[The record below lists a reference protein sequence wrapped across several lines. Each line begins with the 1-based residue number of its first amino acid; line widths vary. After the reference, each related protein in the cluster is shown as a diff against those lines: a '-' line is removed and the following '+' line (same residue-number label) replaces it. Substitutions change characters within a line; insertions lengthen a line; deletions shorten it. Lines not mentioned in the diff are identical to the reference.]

1 MMINDLQNLC
11 FLNII
16 NSLVFLIMIYQNYL
30 FLVHVKEISSGNG
43 SHTFSPLIDN
53 RECTM
58 AVLDHNILDIIC
70 EIFSIKSY
78 QIIFFHHIIYRN
90 TLVDHAGNCVGIIWR
105 RDNDDLSLLSFLY
118 YLLTY
123 LNTHSYNNAAYI
135 QLYCL

>member
-1 MMINDLQNLC
+1 MMVNDLQNLC

-16 NSLVFLIMIYQNYL
+16 NSLVFFIMIYQNYL

-43 SHTFSPLIDN
+43 SHTMTVF
-53 RECTM
+53 
-58 AVLDHNILDIIC
+58 DHFILDIIC

-135 QLYCL
+135 QFYCL